1 MSFMQTKREGET
13 QLLKLFRELS
23 EGDRKTLLDLG
34 EFLLSREVAED
45 SDEIAAPTHIA
56 RPASESVVAAIKRL
70 SESYSMLDKSTVL
83 NETSS
88 LMAQHIM
95 QGRSAPDVI
104 DELERV
110 FREKYEKLTACRS

>member
-1 MSFMQTKREGET
+1 MSFMQKKREGEA

-23 EGDRKTLLDLG
+23 GEDRKTLLDLG
-34 EFLLSREVAED
+34 DFLVNRIVDKPPDKIPEPVP
-45 SDEIAAPTHIA
+45 IP
-56 RPASESVVAAIKRL
+56 RPAKESVVGAIKRL
-70 SESYSMLDKSTVL
+70 SKSYSMLDKSSVL

-95 QGRSAPDVI
+95 QGRSATDVI

-110 FREKYEKLTACRS
+110 FHAQYGKLLAGVS